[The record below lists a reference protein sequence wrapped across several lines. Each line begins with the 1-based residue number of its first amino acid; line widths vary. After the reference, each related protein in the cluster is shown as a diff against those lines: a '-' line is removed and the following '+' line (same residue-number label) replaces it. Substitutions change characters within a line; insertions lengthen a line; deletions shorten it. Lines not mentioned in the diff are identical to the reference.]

1 MLKINFLKSILKFR
15 LFEVL
20 KFIPLIIKY
29 KFYFNL
35 CKFDIHPKKIFSHRF
50 KNLYSIYEV
59 HICKICLKQIVKKVN
74 K

>member
-1 MLKINFLKSILKFR
+1 MKIKETLKLVPI
-15 LFEVL
+15 V
-20 KFIPLIIKY
+20 IKY
-29 KFYFNL
+29 KFYLNL

>member
-1 MLKINFLKSILKFR
+1 MKIKQALKLLP
-15 LFEVL
+15 VV
-20 KFIPLIIKY
+20 IKY
-29 KFYFNL
+29 KFYLNL
-35 CKFDIHPKKIFSHRF
+35 CKFDCHPKKIFSHRF

>member
-1 MLKINFLKSILKFR
+1 MKIKQTLKL
-15 LFEVL
+15 
-20 KFIPLIIKY
+20 IPIVIKY
-29 KFYFNL
+29 KFYLNL
-35 CKFDIHPKKIFSHRF
+35 CRFDLHPKKIFSHRF

>member
-1 MLKINFLKSILKFR
+1 MKIKETLKLVPI
-15 LFEVL
+15 V
-20 KFIPLIIKY
+20 IKY
-29 KFYFNL
+29 KFYLNL

-59 HICKICLKQIVKKVN
+59 YICKICLKQIVKKVN